1 MSNRFVLP
9 PEARNI
15 GIFGGLILMA
25 LGLLVG
31 WVQSETQT
39 PLPPT
44 GSAPSPAP
52 DSRTDTVVKALVNWL
67 SNKRAA

>member
-1 MSNRFVLP
+1 MSSRFSVP
-9 PEARNI
+9 PEMRNV
-15 GIFGGLILMA
+15 GIFGGLMLMA

-44 GSAPSPAP
+44 GGPAMP
-52 DSRTDTVVKALVNWL
+52 ANKDAGIVKALVEWL
-67 SNKRAA
+67 TQKKVG